1 MVEVLTL
8 MEPVTAAQEA
18 REGGW
23 DRMVMAEGVVLAE
36 LAIATDQVVRAV
48 VAVAGHII
56 RPVAVSTKHTEQA
69 TADDDIPETGGR
81 RIAWRQPPALDEKAR
96 LVAAVVLAIP
106 VP

>member
-1 MVEVLTL
+1 

-23 DRMVMAEGVVLAE
+23 DRMGMVEGVVLAE
-36 LAIATDQVVRAV
+36 LAIVTDQVARAV
-48 VAVAGHII
+48 VLVAVASHII
-56 RPVAVSTKHTEQA
+56 RPVAVSTKHRGQA
-69 TADDDIPETGGR
+69 TADDDIPGTGGR
-81 RIAWRQPPALDEKAR
+81 RIAWRRPPALDEKAR